1 MPKKTA
7 ASIRARV
14 RAEMIDEI
22 KDAARRQLATEG
34 ANLSL
39 RAIAREL
46 GMVSSALYRYFA
58 SRDDLLTALLIDAYN
73 AIGEVA
79 ERADATVADRLSLTG
94 RWLTVAHAW
103 RDWALANPAEY
114 ALIHGSPV
122 PGYAAPQDTVG
133 PASRRFL
140 VIAAIIRDGQQ
151 SGALAPSGGPLAPAS
166 DPLAWS
172 GTHAPSGGTHAPSGG
187 THAPS
192 GLHAP
197 SGGTLAPS
205 GLHAPSGGTL
215 APSRGTLAPASD
227 PLAPSGGPLAP
238 SGRTLGSAD
247 APLAPSWGPPIPA
260 PLLAELNGVA
270 AALGVEAD
278 AGLTARTLVAVTEL
292 FGALNFEL
300 FGQLNNTIDERR
312 AWFDYQARAMAALIG
327 FP

>member
-140 VIAAIIRDGQQ
+140 VIAAIIRDGHQ
-151 SGALAPSGGPLAPAS
+151 SGVLAPA
-166 DPLAWS
+166 
-172 GTHAPSGGTHAPSGG
+172 APT
-187 THAPS
+187 
-192 GLHAP
+192 
-197 SGGTLAPS
+197 
-205 GLHAPSGGTL
+205 
-215 APSRGTLAPASD
+215 
-227 PLAPSGGPLAP
+227 
-238 SGRTLGSAD
+238 
-247 APLAPSWGPPIPA
+247 PPIPA
-260 PLLAELNGVA
+260 PLRAELDAVA
-270 AALGVEAD
+270 AALGV
-278 AGLTARTLVAVTEL
+278 
-292 FGALNFEL
+292 
-300 FGQLNNTIDERR
+300 
-312 AWFDYQARAMAALIG
+312 
-327 FP
+327 

>member
-58 SRDDLLTALLIDAYN
+58 SRDDLLTALIIDAYN
-73 AIGEVA
+73 AIGEVG
-79 ERADATVADRLSLTG
+79 ERADAAIADRLDLTY
-94 RWLTVAHAW
+94 RWLTVGHAW

-114 ALIHGSPV
+114 ALILGSPV
-122 PGYAAPQDTVG
+122 PGYAAPEDTVG

-151 SGALAPSGGPLAPAS
+151 SGALAPP
-166 DPLAWS
+166 
-172 GTHAPSGGTHAPSGG
+172 
-187 THAPS
+187 
-192 GLHAP
+192 
-197 SGGTLAPS
+197 GGTLAPS

-215 APSRGTLAPASD
+215 APSGGTLAPASD

>member
-1 MPKKTA
+1 MCNNPIMPKKTA

-58 SRDDLLTALLIDAYN
+58 SRDDLLTALIIDAYN
-73 AIGEVA
+73 AIGEVG
-79 ERADATVADRLSLTG
+79 ERADATIADRLDLTY

-140 VIAAIIRDGQQ
+140 VIAAIIRDGQK
-151 SGALAPSGGPLAPAS
+151 SGALAPSGGPLAS
-166 DPLAWS
+166 S
-172 GTHAPSGGTHAPSGG
+172 GGAPGQAHAPPAPSGGT
-187 THAPS
+187 
-192 GLHAP
+192 
-197 SGGTLAPS
+197 
-205 GLHAPSGGTL
+205 
-215 APSRGTLAPASD
+215 
-227 PLAPSGGPLAP
+227 
-238 SGRTLGSAD
+238 
-247 APLAPSWGPPIPA
+247 PIPA
-260 PLLAELNGVA
+260 PLLADLNGVA
-270 AALGVEAD
+270 ATLGVEAD
-278 AGLTARTLVAVTEL
+278 AGLTARALLAVTEL

-300 FGQLNNTIDERR
+300 FGQLNNTIDERW
-312 AWFDYQARAMAALIG
+312 AWYDYQARTMAALIG